1 MKFWK
6 PSKAFKFTRPE
17 KSLAEFERDWLLRLG
32 TQRALEII
40 SEACRN
46 IPGELLNLAP
56 DVPRLL
62 SQAYGPLRP
71 I

>member
-1 MKFWK
+1 M
-6 PSKAFKFTRPE
+6 
-17 KSLAEFERDWLLRLG
+17 RLG